1 VVCSSVANVVV
12 LLCVGGGGGGC
23 FGLEIGGDD
32 L

>member
-1 VVCSSVANVVV
+1 MVCSSVANVVV